1 MTLTTE
7 KTPSEPAKA
16 PVGPARTAASR
27 PQWRDRLG
35 GPALFTAIAVLALVV
50 APLALEPFRL
60 GLLAK
65 YLCFAI
71 VALGIGLAWGQGGM
85 LTLGQ
90 GVFFGLGGYAMG
102 MHLKLVDAQGDLP
115 DFMVWSGVEQLPA
128 LWRPFANP
136 VFALAM
142 VVVAPVLVAL
152 VLGTLV
158 FRQRV
163 RGAYFAILTQALAAA
178 FVILLVGQQGLTG
191 GTNGLTNYYDLFGQ
205 DLAAD
210 STQRGLY
217 LVVAVVL
224 GLLYLGARQ
233 LVRSRF
239 GRLLIAVRDG
249 EDRVRFLGYNPATV
263 KTITFAISAG
273 TAGLAG
279 ALFVPVVGIIS
290 PALLGV
296 VPSLELVVAVAV
308 GGRFALGGAVLGAV
322 VMGYAKTSF
331 SEQFADGWLY
341 LQGALFILVMTLA
354 PKGIVGLAAMLRHS
368 RAGSRV
374 AGLLG
379 GPWRRGAGTAQEE
392 PAGSPGGPG
401 DGPGDD
407 PRGGPGAGTGGKP
420 DGSPVGKEGVA

>member
-1 MTLTTE
+1 MNL
-7 KTPSEPAKA
+7 ARLR
-16 PVGPARTAASR
+16 GPGVFAAV
-27 PQWRDRLG
+27 
-35 GPALFTAIAVLALVV
+35 AVAALVV
-50 APLALEPFRL
+50 APLLLEPFRL

-85 LTLGQ
+85 LVLGQ

-142 VVVAPVLVAL
+142 VVLGPMLIAT
-152 VLGTLV
+152 VLGLLV

-178 FVILLVGQQGLTG
+178 FVILLIGRQGLTG
-191 GTNGLTNYYDLFGQ
+191 GTNGLTNFYDLFGQ

-217 LVVAVVL
+217 IVVAIVT
-224 GLLYLGARQ
+224 GLLYLGARH
-233 LVRSRF
+233 LVNSRF
-239 GRLLIAVRDG
+239 GRLLVAIRDG
-249 EDRVRFLGYNPATV
+249 EDRVRFLGYDPARV
-263 KTITFAISAG
+263 KTVVFALSAG
-273 TAGLAG
+273 MAGLAG

-308 GGRFALGGAVLGAV
+308 GGRYALAGAVLGAV
-322 VMGYAKTSF
+322 VMGYAKTTF

-354 PKGIVGLAAMLRHS
+354 PRGIWGLAASARDAL
-368 RAGSRV
+368 A
-374 AGLLG
+374 
-379 GPWRRGAGTAQEE
+379 RRSKR
-392 PAGSPGGPG
+392 PPSPEVPPVDTPG
-401 DGPGDD
+401 D
-407 PRGGPGAGTGGKP
+407 R
-420 DGSPVGKEGVA
+420 VMEEVR

>member
-1 MTLTTE
+1 MNLARL
-7 KTPSEPAKA
+7 K
-16 PVGPARTAASR
+16 GPGVFAAV
-27 PQWRDRLG
+27 
-35 GPALFTAIAVLALVV
+35 AVLALVV
-50 APLALEPFRL
+50 APLLLEPFRL

-85 LTLGQ
+85 LALGQ
-90 GVFFGLGGYAMG
+90 GVFFGLGGYAMA

-128 LWRPFANP
+128 LWKPFANP
-136 VFALAM
+136 VFALSM
-142 VVVAPVLVAL
+142 VVIGPMLIAT
-152 VLGTLV
+152 VLGLLV

-191 GTNGLTNYYDLFGQ
+191 GTNGLTNFFDLFGQ

-217 LVVAVVL
+217 FAVAIAC

-233 LVRSRF
+233 LVNSRF

-249 EDRVRFLGYNPATV
+249 EDRVRFLGYDPARV
-263 KTITFAISAG
+263 KTVTFAISAG
-273 TAGLAG
+273 MAGLAG

-308 GGRFALGGAVLGAV
+308 GGRFALAGAILGAV

-354 PKGIVGLAAMLRHS
+354 PKGILGLAASARDALARRRTARS
-368 RAGSRV
+368 GDPEPPPADAPGRRV
-374 AGLLG
+374 M
-379 GPWRRGAGTAQEE
+379 EE
-392 PAGSPGGPG
+392 
-401 DGPGDD
+401 
-407 PRGGPGAGTGGKP
+407 
-420 DGSPVGKEGVA
+420 VA

>member
-1 MTLTTE
+1 MNLTRLR
-7 KTPSEPAKA
+7 
-16 PVGPARTAASR
+16 GPGLFAAV
-27 PQWRDRLG
+27 
-35 GPALFTAIAVLALVV
+35 AVLALVV
-50 APLALEPFRL
+50 APLLLEPFRL

-71 VALGIGLAWGQGGM
+71 IALGIGLAWGQGGM
-85 LTLGQ
+85 LVLGQ

-128 LWRPFANP
+128 LWKPFANP

-142 VVVAPVLVAL
+142 VVLGPMLIAT
-152 VLGTLV
+152 VLGLLV

-191 GTNGLTNYYDLFGQ
+191 GTNGLTNFFDLFGQ

-217 LVVAVVL
+217 FVVAIVT

-233 LVRSRF
+233 LVGSRF
-239 GRLLIAVRDG
+239 GRLLVAIRDG
-249 EDRVRFLGYNPATV
+249 EDRVRFLGYDPARV
-263 KTITFAISAG
+263 KTVVFAISAG
-273 TAGLAG
+273 MAGLAG

-308 GGRFALGGAVLGAV
+308 GGRFALAGAILGAV

-354 PKGIVGLAAMLRHS
+354 PRGILGLAASARDALARWPK
-368 RAGSRV
+368 RPTAPEPPPTDDAPGRRV
-374 AGLLG
+374 M
-379 GPWRRGAGTAQEE
+379 EE
-392 PAGSPGGPG
+392 
-401 DGPGDD
+401 
-407 PRGGPGAGTGGKP
+407 
-420 DGSPVGKEGVA
+420 VG